1 MIFRFLTFA
10 YTNCRWHNP
19 PPSLFQ
25 LSLTNSTFSKPH
37 IAQGR
42 TFELQ
47 IKTMN
52 IGILGT
58 GTVGETI
65 ANALI
70 KKRHDV
76 LMGSRA
82 AGSDKAKAWAKKGG
96 RRAQEGSF
104 DAAARFGEVL
114 FICLNG
120 EHALRALETIEPQ
133 HVAGKIVID
142 VTNPLDFTH
151 GMPPRVLEE
160 YSVVSLGER
169 IQQALPNAYVVKT
182 LNTVTASLMV
192 DARRVARGA
201 HSLFLCGND
210 KDAKNKVAH
219 FLADNFYWK
228 GDHLIDLGGIAAAR
242 VTEAYVPL
250 WVQLWQTHGTPMFNL
265 RVVR

>member
-1 MIFRFLTFA
+1 MYKCEPVRCSPRFLFSTK
-10 YTNCRWHNP
+10 
-19 PPSLFQ
+19 LFQ
-25 LSLTNSTFSKPH
+25 NPIFFRILTFIFQTG
-37 IAQGR
+37 I
-42 TFELQ
+42 
-47 IKTMN
+47 MN

-65 ANALI
+65 ATALL

-76 LMGSRA
+76 MLGSRA
-82 AGSDKAKAWAKKGG
+82 AGSDKARAWVKKSGK
-96 RRAQEGSF
+96 RAQEGTF
-104 DAAARFGEVL
+104 DAAARFGDVL

-120 EHALRALETIEPQ
+120 EHALRALESVEPQ

-160 YSVVSLGER
+160 YSAVSLGER

-182 LNTVTASLMV
+182 LNTVTAALMV
-192 DARRVARGA
+192 DARHVARGA

-210 KDAKNKVAH
+210 KDAKNKVGH
-219 FLADNFYWK
+219 FLTDNFYWK
-228 GDHLIDLGGIAAAR
+228 GESLIDLGGIAAAR
-242 VTEAYVPL
+242 VAEAYVPL
-250 WVQLWQTHGTPMFNL
+250 WVQLYQTLGTPLFNL